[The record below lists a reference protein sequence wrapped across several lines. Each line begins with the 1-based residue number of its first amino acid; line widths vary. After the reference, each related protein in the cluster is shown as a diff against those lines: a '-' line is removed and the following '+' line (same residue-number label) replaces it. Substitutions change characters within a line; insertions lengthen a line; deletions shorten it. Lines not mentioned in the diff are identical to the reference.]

1 MSDAPPEPV
10 TGGLVAPEQG
20 TDRTGPGRHVRV
32 EEKPQRSG
40 AKSFLTELPILVLVA
55 LAVAV
60 LIKTFLVQAFYIPS
74 GSMIPTLEI
83 NDRVL
88 VNKLAY
94 RFGEPHRGDV
104 VVFDS
109 NGPEV
114 DESVVEGVLRHV
126 AEAIGLR
133 TAATDDFIKRVIAV
147 EGDTVR
153 IARNRVLVNGEPI
166 DEPYLPPGTV
176 MPDEPAVRV
185 GPGELFVMGD
195 NREHSQDSR
204 VFGPI
209 PVEEVVGR
217 AFVRIWPPSRW
228 GGL

>member
-1 MSDAPPEPV
+1 ME
-10 TGGLVAPEQG
+10 EQ
-20 TDRTGPGRHVRV
+20 R
-32 EEKPQRSG
+32 KRSG
-40 AKSFLTELPILVLVA
+40 ARSFLTELPILVLVA

-94 RFGEPHRGDV
+94 RFGDPQRGDV

-114 DESVVEGVLRHV
+114 DESVVGVLRHV
-126 AEAIGLR
+126 AEAVGLR

-147 EGDTVR
+147 EGDTVE
-153 IARNRVLVNGEPI
+153 IAGNQVLVNGEPV

-176 MPDEPAVRV
+176 MPDERAVRV
-185 GPGELFVMGD
+185 GPGEVFVMGD

>member
-1 MSDAPPEPV
+1 MSDAPPEPASGVVV
-10 TGGLVAPEQG
+10 TPEEG
-20 TDRTGPGRHVRV
+20 TGQPGKHARV

-40 AKSFLTELPILVLVA
+40 ARSFLTELPILVLVA

-94 RFGEPHRGDV
+94 RFGEPQRGDV

-114 DESVVEGVLRHV
+114 DESVVEGVLRHI

-153 IARNRVLVNGEPI
+153 VAGNRVLVNGEPI
-166 DEPYLPPGTV
+166 DEPYLPSGTV
-176 MPDEPAVRV
+176 MPNERPVRV

-228 GGL
+228 GAL

>member
-1 MSDAPPEPV
+1 M
-10 TGGLVAPEQG
+10 
-20 TDRTGPGRHVRV
+20 
-32 EEKPQRSG
+32 
-40 AKSFLTELPILVLVA
+40 LVA

-94 RFGEPHRGDV
+94 RFGDPQRGDV

-126 AEAIGLR
+126 AEAVGLR
-133 TAATDDFIKRVIAV
+133 TAATDDFIERVIAV
-147 EGDTVR
+147 EGDTVG
-153 IARNRVLVNGEPI
+153 IAGNQVLVNGEPI
-166 DEPYLPPGTV
+166 DEPTCL
-176 MPDEPAVRV
+176 R
-185 GPGELFVMGD
+185 
-195 NREHSQDSR
+195 
-204 VFGPI
+204 
-209 PVEEVVGR
+209 GR
-217 AFVRIWPPSRW
+217 
-228 GGL
+228 

>member
-1 MSDAPPEPV
+1 MS
-10 TGGLVAPEQG
+10 
-20 TDRTGPGRHVRV
+20 
-32 EEKPQRSG
+32 
-40 AKSFLTELPILVLVA
+40 
-55 LAVAV
+55 
-60 LIKTFLVQAFYIPS
+60 
-74 GSMIPTLEI
+74 PTLEI

-94 RFGEPHRGDV
+94 RFGDPQRGDV

-153 IARNRVLVNGEPI
+153 IAGNQVLVNGEPI

-176 MPDEPAVRV
+176 TPDERAVRV

>member
-1 MSDAPPEPV
+1 M
-10 TGGLVAPEQG
+10 
-20 TDRTGPGRHVRV
+20 
-32 EEKPQRSG
+32 
-40 AKSFLTELPILVLVA
+40 LVA

-153 IARNRVLVNGEPI
+153 IARKPSAGER
-166 DEPYLPPGTV
+166 GT
-176 MPDEPAVRV
+176 DR
-185 GPGELFVMGD
+185 
-195 NREHSQDSR
+195 
-204 VFGPI
+204 
-209 PVEEVVGR
+209 
-217 AFVRIWPPSRW
+217 
-228 GGL
+228 